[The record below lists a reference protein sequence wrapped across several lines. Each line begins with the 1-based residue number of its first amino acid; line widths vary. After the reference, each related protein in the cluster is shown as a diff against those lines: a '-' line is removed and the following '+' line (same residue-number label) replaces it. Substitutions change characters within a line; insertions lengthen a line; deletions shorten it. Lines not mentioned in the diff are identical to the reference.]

1 MNSHYSQRQNN
12 MLRRSILELSSRQS
26 FRRSPTW
33 VSTQIPSHLSFRK
46 PYSVA
51 SEQNAPQGSGST
63 GKPPESGSYFSKVII
78 GILAFGAAVAAY
90 RLNEQSVEAQR
101 RRRALELVKI
111 DPVDL
116 STNIKDLKEDKPLG
130 EQNVMSSIQESN
142 VSSPNTE
149 PAEKNSETH
158 SDLPHLD
165 DLSRSGGESQFQVK
179 DETQLTPEEDIT
191 PIEEKEL
198 PSSSPSIVT
207 SDDES
212 KTSGTSLDERLDV
225 KSTNMKPKI
234 EQHEAVESRTI
245 LKEANAIPEENEMK
259 STSPGQQTATDMP
272 EDAHGGVVQPS
283 SLLDEYYLRDMDQ
296 ATISTLSDKHK
307 DLVGA
312 SEDSNDVYISKD
324 GKLVLDFIQAIHAAE
339 KRQAELD
346 AHIFAEEKRKF
357 KRYVEEG
364 CTVPNEG
371 FGEKYEKELKD
382 TRARELMYAE
392 EAAILDKQ
400 KMELN
405 RERVKAAAAL
415 MSLQGELEEKLRM
428 ELEQKE
434 AEAELQLKKIQELAK
449 AELAAAIASEKAF
462 QIEKMAEANLH
473 INALCMAFYARSEEA
488 RHSHSVHK
496 LALGALALE
505 DALSK
510 GLPIQQ
516 EIEALH
522 TYLEG
527 IDKDPLLDLV
537 LSSLPEET
545 RSTGTDTTL
554 QLKHK
559 ASDSI
564 EVYAYGGEEDMAFDA
579 LKGTLRHFSMIPPGG
594 GGILAHSLAHVASL
608 LKVKEA
614 DQSGDGIESLINR
627 VESFLAEGK
636 LSEAADTLENGVKG
650 TKAAEVI
657 SDWLRRAR
665 DRAIAEQA
673 LTMLQSYA
681 TSISGS

>member
-1 MNSHYSQRQNN
+1 MIKCSGTLSFGIKSLCKHQRSSNHFGHVVPDVSEKKGCPSMQGIRNYEPDK
-12 MLRRSILELSSRQS
+12 METILSVVQLHL
-26 FRRSPTW
+26 
-33 VSTQIPSHLSFRK
+33 IPSHLSFRK

-149 PAEKNSETH
+149 PAEKNTETH

-346 AHIFAEEKRKF
+346 AHIFAEEKRK
-357 KRYVEEG
+357 
-364 CTVPNEG
+364 
-371 FGEKYEKELKD
+371 
-382 TRARELMYAE
+382 
-392 EAAILDKQ
+392 
-400 KMELN
+400 
-405 RERVKAAAAL
+405 
-415 MSLQGELEEKLRM
+415 
-428 ELEQKE
+428 
-434 AEAELQLKKIQELAK
+434 
-449 AELAAAIASEKAF
+449 
-462 QIEKMAEANLH
+462 
-473 INALCMAFYARSEEA
+473 
-488 RHSHSVHK
+488 
-496 LALGALALE
+496 
-505 DALSK
+505 
-510 GLPIQQ
+510 
-516 EIEALH
+516 
-522 TYLEG
+522 
-527 IDKDPLLDLV
+527 
-537 LSSLPEET
+537 
-545 RSTGTDTTL
+545 
-554 QLKHK
+554 
-559 ASDSI
+559 
-564 EVYAYGGEEDMAFDA
+564 
-579 LKGTLRHFSMIPPGG
+579 
-594 GGILAHSLAHVASL
+594 
-608 LKVKEA
+608 LKV
-614 DQSGDGIESLINR
+614 
-627 VESFLAEGK
+627 
-636 LSEAADTLENGVKG
+636 
-650 TKAAEVI
+650 
-657 SDWLRRAR
+657 
-665 DRAIAEQA
+665 
-673 LTMLQSYA
+673 
-681 TSISGS
+681 

>member
-1 MNSHYSQRQNN
+1 

-26 FRRSPTW
+26 FRRNPTW
-33 VSTQIPSHLSFRK
+33 ISTQIPSHLSFRK
-46 PYSVA
+46 QYSVA

-101 RRRALELVKI
+101 RRRALESVKI

-116 STNIKDLKEDKPLG
+116 SKNIKDLKEDKPLG
-130 EQNVMSSIQESN
+130 GQNVMSSIQESN

-149 PAEKNSETH
+149 PAEKNIETH

-191 PIEEKEL
+191 PIQEKEL

-234 EQHEAVESRTI
+234 EQHEAVESTTI
-245 LKEANAIPEENEMK
+245 LTEANAIPEENEMK

-272 EDAHGGVVQPS
+272 GDAHGGVVQPS

-346 AHIFAEEKRKF
+346 AHIFAEEKRKL
-357 KRYVEEG
+357 K
-364 CTVPNEG
+364 
-371 FGEKYEKELKD
+371 EKYEKELKD

-392 EAAILDKQ
+392 EAAILDK
-400 KMELN
+400 ELN

-415 MSLQGELEEKLRM
+415 KSLQGELEEKLRM

-488 RHSHSVHK
+488 RQSHSVHK

-559 ASDSI
+559 
-564 EVYAYGGEEDMAFDA
+564 FDA

-681 TSISGS
+681 TAISGS